1 MVITP
6 VIQQALCNFL
16 YEKGQNIWLE
26 KAKSSKNA
34 SEIRHLKS
42 DRADASMTG
51 VNAMRSH
58 DMTVMYEPLSK
69 PQSQLCKL
77 SLQADSGKA
86 QVQFSDAQGR
96 EETDHGE
103 TTIKTML

>member
-26 KAKSSKNA
+26 KVKSIKNT
-34 SEIRHLKS
+34 SEIRRIKS
-42 DRADASMTG
+42 DRANASMTG
-51 VNAMRSH
+51 ISAIRNY
-58 DMTVMYEPLSK
+58 DMTVMDELLSK

-77 SLQADSGKA
+77 SLLADSDKA
-86 QVQFSDAQGR
+86 QGSFQMRRD
-96 EETDHGE
+96 E
-103 TTIKTML
+103 KKLTMEKPP